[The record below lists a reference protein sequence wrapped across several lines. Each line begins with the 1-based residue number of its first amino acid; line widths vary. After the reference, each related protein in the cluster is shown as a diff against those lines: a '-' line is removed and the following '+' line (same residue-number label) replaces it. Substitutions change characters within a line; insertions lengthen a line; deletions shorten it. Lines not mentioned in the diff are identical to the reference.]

1 MSSRGEIVTADP
13 QQRTLREAVLHLG
26 RHSSHSRVL
35 GGSIIMLVGS
45 GVVSLFNFA
54 YNVAVARLLGP
65 AEFSHAAAAVTLLM
79 LASCVNLAYQLV
91 TAKLIARTED
101 PTHKSGIY
109 RALLRRSWI
118 IGLAVGAGLALA
130 SGPLASFLRFPSPK
144 LLVMLAAGLVFYI
157 PLGTKRGGMQ
167 GTCKFHRL
175 AISLSFEA
183 VMKLI
188 AAVALVWM
196 GWGVTG
202 AVAGISVSV
211 ILAYFLPAHDKEL
224 RLAPAEGMSA
234 PFRESLQAI
243 IFFVGQVIINN
254 VDILLVKHY
263 FSADKAGLYAAI
275 ALVGRLLYF
284 ASWSVTSAMF
294 PVSAGEKV
302 EEDSRRVLVVPLAF
316 VTVISVIFVI
326 FLSLVPRFVIHVLFG
341 SGFHFPNLDIEGLL
355 TMNAVAMG
363 VYALSVV
370 LITYE
375 MSRRIANTGWLQLLV
390 SGLVIAGVVTFHGSL
405 MQVIIVQQVLRA
417 LLLIAVSAPFFRQP
431 HALVQEAA

>member
-1 MSSRGEIVTADP
+1 MSSQGEIVTAVP
-13 QQRTLREAVLHLG
+13 ERSLWEAVLRLPTHAK
-26 RHSSHSRVL
+26 HSRVL
-35 GGSIIMLVGS
+35 SGSIIMLIGSVG
-45 GVVSLFNFA
+45 VSLMNFG

-79 LASCVNLAYQLV
+79 LSSCINLAFQLV
-91 TAKLIARTED
+91 TAKLIA
-101 PTHKSGIY
+101 KSENPRERAGIY
-109 RALLRRSWI
+109 TALLKRAWTV
-118 IGLAVGAGLALA
+118 GLAVGVGLALA
-130 SGPLASFLRFPSPK
+130 SGPLSSYLRFPSPMF
-144 LLVMLAAGLVFYI
+144 LIVLAAGLVFYV
-157 PLGTKRGGMQ
+157 PLGAKRGGMQ
-167 GTCKFHRL
+167 GTCQFHRL
-175 AISLSFEA
+175 AMSLTAEA
-183 VMKLI
+183 VLKLI

-196 GWGVTG
+196 GFGVLG
-202 AVAGISVSV
+202 AVAGISFSV
-211 ILAYFLPAHDKEL
+211 ILAYFLAAGDKDLRTSPA
-224 RLAPAEGMSA
+224 AGMRA
-234 PFRESLQAI
+234 PFREALQAI

-263 FSADKAGLYAAI
+263 FSAEQAGLYAAI

-302 EEDSRRVLVVPLAF
+302 EEDSRRVLVVPLSF
-316 VTVISVIFVI
+316 VALISVLFVV
-326 FLSLVPRFVIHVLFG
+326 LLATVPHLVIQVLFG
-341 SGFHFPNLDIEGLL
+341 SGFHLRNVDIEGLL

-390 SGLVIAGVVTFHGSL
+390 SGLVIVGVVTFHASL
-405 MQVIIVQQVLRA
+405 MQVIVVQQVLRA

-431 HALVQEAA
+431 HAYVQEAA